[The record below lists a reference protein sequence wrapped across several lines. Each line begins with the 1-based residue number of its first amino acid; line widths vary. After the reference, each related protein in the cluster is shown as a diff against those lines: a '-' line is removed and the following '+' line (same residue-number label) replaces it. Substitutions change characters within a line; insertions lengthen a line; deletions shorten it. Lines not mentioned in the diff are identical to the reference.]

1 MTRRK
6 QQQFWRLNSSH
17 VAPSILRQWQENSD
31 HYGVPECSG
40 NKVLLIAFDLEVD
53 AKKVLQGEPWAF
65 DRHLVALQKY
75 NGSTLTHDLIF
86 STTSFWVQLHDLPFT
101 LLTTEALLSLGETL
115 GAVTKPKDIS
125 EMRGGNFMRVRVA
138 VDITKPLC

>member
-1 MTRRK
+1 M
-6 QQQFWRLNSSH
+6 
-17 VAPSILRQWQENSD
+17 
-31 HYGVPECSG
+31 
-40 NKVLLIAFDLEVD
+40 LLIAFDLEVD

-75 NGSTLTHDLIF
+75 NGSTLTQDLIF

-101 LLTTEALLSLGETL
+101 LLTTEAVLSLGETL
-115 GAVTKPKDIS
+115 GDVTKPKDIS